1 MLKYLST
8 TRTIFQKRQLSTA
21 ATVINKW
28 KSQLESH
35 VDHAQDHLAASQFN
49 LLANTLDD
57 PLTDFKHDN
66 IPPEGTI
73 IPPAWH
79 LVYFPPRFTAT
90 ELASDGYELNFKP
103 PKPFVHRMWAG
114 AKLEWSRD
122 NLLRVGQKAT
132 MKSKLA
138 DVQVNA
144 GRRGESAFVWIDK
157 DIYNE
162 QGWSMKESR
171 CLVYVQ
177 EPTDGGDRATPA
189 RRIKAFHLTHM
200 IPFIFK
206 KKKVN
211 RAPEFSLRFDPS
223 PMTLFRYSA
232 LTFNSHL
239 IHYDH
244 NYATTVEHHPGK
256 LYAVNWR
263 RSARH
268 SHVHTSP
275 FIAACLVHGPLMS
288 TLLMDLMRQHLATG
302 KFNTPPH
309 IKSFQYRCLSPVYAD
324 QPFNVCGREM
334 SSSTEKE
341 KSFELWIADRD
352 GNMAVKGTCDVQL

>member
-1 MLKYLST
+1 MLKYLSK

-21 ATVINKW
+21 ASVINMW

-35 VDHAQDHLAASQFN
+35 VDHSQDHIGASQFN

-57 PLTDFKHDN
+57 PLTEFKHDN

-79 LVYFPPRFTAT
+79 LVYFPPRFTES
-90 ELASDGYELNFKP
+90 ELASDGYEVNFKP

-162 QGWSMKESR
+162 QGWSMKETR

-177 EPTDGGDRATPA
+177 EPTDGGDKATPA
-189 RRIKAFHLTHM
+189 RRIKVS
-200 IPFIFK
+200 K
-206 KKKVN
+206 
-211 RAPEFSLRFDPS
+211 APEFSLRFDPT

-244 NYATTVEHHPGK
+244 IYATTVEHHPG
-256 LYAVNWR
+256 
-263 RSARH
+263 
-268 SHVHTSP
+268 T
-275 FIAACLVHGPLMS
+275 F
-288 TLLMDLMRQHLATG
+288 D
-302 KFNTPPH
+302 TPPH
-309 IKSFQYRCLSPVYAD
+309 IKSFQYKCLSPVYAD